1 MYKVSWCEKNECFSF
16 FKYFKDITDA
26 AKFAE
31 EISKDF
37 VIEIKY
43 ENSDNNR
50 STLWSKERF
59 TTLS

>member
-1 MYKVSWCEKNECFSF
+1 MYKVSWCEQDECFKF
-16 FKYFKDITDA
+16 FEYFKDITAA

-31 EISKDF
+31 KMSKEY